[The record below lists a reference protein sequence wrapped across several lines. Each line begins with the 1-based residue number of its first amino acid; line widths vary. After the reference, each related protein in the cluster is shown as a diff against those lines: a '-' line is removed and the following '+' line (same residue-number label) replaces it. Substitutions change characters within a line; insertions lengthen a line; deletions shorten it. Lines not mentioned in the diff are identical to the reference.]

1 MNDRELD
8 RLFAQA
14 REETPADTGA
24 ADRFLARWRA
34 EGAAPAPAPTARLHR
49 SWPHR
54 NWPALLACAAVLTG
68 TLVLR
73 PPAAPALPASAAYDA
88 YQGALGEGW

>member
-14 REETPADTGA
+14 REATPEDAGA
-24 ADRFLARWRA
+24 ADRFLTRWRTGTVEA
-34 EGAAPAPAPTARLHR
+34 QPLAPTVPSPQSRKP
-49 SWPHR
+49 W

-68 TLVLR
+68 ALVLR
-73 PPAAPALPASAAYDA
+73 PAPALPASAAYDA
-88 YQGALGEGW
+88 YHGTLGEGW